1 LPRTRTRLRVSILA
15 PLLLCLA
22 AAATIACGVI
32 PFADN
37 PAAGY
42 AYGSAEPL
50 RIAVIDDTDG
60 SDWSPAIDAAIATY
74 GATSARLAF
83 QRDAAGANIVITVH
97 RYLDTAA
104 PELRGYLF
112 PFNAGGFAAVYD
124 PAGTACNFPPS
135 TLPLN
140 CTGEIATAEIYLND
154 IVPPGA
160 NLEAR
165 RERLI
170 LHELGHALGL
180 TRHSPDTDIAQLA
193 TRYGWDGAN

>member
-1 LPRTRTRLRVSILA
+1 MA

-32 PFADN
+32 PFAGN

-42 AYGSAEPL
+42 AYGSAELL
-50 RIAVIDDTDG
+50 RIAVIDETG
-60 SDWSPAIDAAIATY
+60 GNDWSPAVDAAVATY
-74 GATSARLAF
+74 GAASAHLAF

-97 RYLDTAA
+97 RYSDSVPPA
-104 PELRGYLF
+104 LRGYLF

-124 PAGTACNFPPS
+124 PAGAACNFPPS
-135 TLPLN
+135 SLPVN

-154 IVPPGA
+154 IVPPGP

-180 TRHSPDTDIAQLA
+180 TRHSPDSDAAQLA
-193 TRYGWDGAN
+193 VRYGWDGAN